1 MKVIVNF
8 GQIAIIVPCG
18 SGDLLVRDVIQLAI
32 DRYKKATSKVCFVF
46 FSCCHFIIF
55 IYVFTYLPSHHL
67 NTIIIYLINLFCYSI
82 FGSITCHV
90 ITIPLMEFINLLMI
104 RNLIRNNLF
113 ISQILFDD

>member
-46 FSCCHFIIF
+46 YLLSFYYLYLHIYHRII
-55 IYVFTYLPSHHL
+55 
-67 NTIIIYLINLFCYSI
+67 
-82 FGSITCHV
+82 
-90 ITIPLMEFINLLMI
+90 
-104 RNLIRNNLF
+104 
-113 ISQILFDD
+113 